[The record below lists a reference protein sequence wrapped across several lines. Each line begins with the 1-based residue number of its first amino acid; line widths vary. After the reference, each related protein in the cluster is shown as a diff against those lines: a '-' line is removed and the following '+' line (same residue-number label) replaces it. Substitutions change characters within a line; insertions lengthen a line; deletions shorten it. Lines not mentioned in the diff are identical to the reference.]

1 MPRRYIPEVAEPR
14 QHYNV
19 TLGFLALAGLAY
31 ALQQTMIVPALPSL
45 QRDLHTT
52 TAWATWLLTAFLL
65 VSAVATP
72 ILGKLGDQ
80 YGKERFLLISLIVF
94 FVGCVAAIFAWNIW
108 SLIVFRAIQGFG
120 GAVFPL
126 SFAIVFDEFPR
137 EKVGSGVGMVSAILG
152 VGGGLGL
159 VLSGA
164 LVDYAN
170 WRWLFIVGA
179 IFVGIATL
187 GVWRYVPESPVKTPS
202 KLDPF
207 GAVLL
212 TGILVTLL
220 LGLTEG
226 PSWGWGSG
234 RVVGLFVA
242 AAVLSVAWVWT
253 ELHVEAPLVDIRM
266 MMERTVLFTNI
277 TAVFTGFAMFGAF
290 VLLPSLMQTHP
301 GGAVHYG
308 FGLSPTATGLYLLPG
323 GILGFVAG
331 PAAGRLG
338 GRYGSRLPLIVGLVL
353 AAIGIAALAL
363 FHARPLEISL
373 GMVFIGIGVP
383 FAFAAMAKLIVD
395 AVRPSETGVATGMNT
410 VMRTIGSVIGGQV
423 GAAIVSADT
432 LAHSHVPA
440 ESAFV
445 AAFWVSAAVAIIGAF
460 LARLIPA
467 PRRAVLAA
475 AD

>member
-1 MPRRYIPEVAEPR
+1 MSETR
-14 QHYNV
+14 QHHHV
-19 TLGFLALAGLAY
+19 TLAFLALAGLAY

-45 QRDLHTT
+45 QHDLHTT

-72 ILGKLGDQ
+72 VLGKLGDQ
-80 YGKERFLLISLIVF
+80 YGKERFLLISLAIF
-94 FVGCVAAIFAWNIW
+94 LIGCVAAIFAWNIW

-126 SFAIVFDEFPR
+126 SFAIVFDEFPP
-137 EKVGSGVGMVSAILG
+137 EKVASGVGMVSAILG

-164 LVDYAN
+164 LVEYAN

-179 IFVGIATL
+179 IFVAIATV

-202 KLDPF
+202 KLDPL
-207 GAVLL
+207 GA
-212 TGILVTLL
+212 TLL
-220 LGLTEG
+220 SALLVAFLLALTEG
-226 PSWGWGSG
+226 PSWGWGSV

-242 AAVLSVAWVWT
+242 TAVLSFAWVQT
-253 ELHVEAPLVDIRM
+253 ELRVASPMVEIRM
-266 MMERTVLFTNI
+266 MTERTVLFTNL
-277 TAVFTGFAMFGAF
+277 TAIFTGFAMFGAF
-290 VLLPSLMQTHP
+290 VLLPAFMQTKQ

-308 FGLSPTATGLYLLPG
+308 FGLSPTQVGLYLLPG

-331 PAAGRLG
+331 PAAGGLG
-338 GRYGSRLPLIVGLVL
+338 TRYGSRLPLVLGMIL
-353 AAIGIAALAL
+353 AAIGIAVLAL
-363 FHARPLEISL
+363 FHAHPIEVSL

-410 VMRTIGSVIGGQV
+410 VMRTIGAVIGGQV

-432 LAHSHVPA
+432 LPHTSIPA
-440 ESAFV
+440 ESAYV
-445 AAFWVSAAVAIIGAF
+445 VAFWVSAAIAVIG
-460 LARLIPA
+460 
-467 PRRAVLAA
+467 AVLARFIPERRA
-475 AD
+475 AVAFAD